1 MISEDIKMQALVEG
15 LNEDLANEYAATIM
29 YTYSAAVV
37 TGFHRQ
43 VLKPFFEGEI
53 TDESGHA
60 LYLADKIRTLGGI
73 PTTTPAPVP
82 QLTDVKDI
90 LEAARDA
97 EADTIRR
104 YTKRIAQAEELG
116 LIELKLK
123 LEDLIA
129 DETNHKEELEH
140 LLADPRLV

>member
-1 MISEDIKMQALVEG
+1 MNEDIRLQALLEG
-15 LNEDLANEYAATIM
+15 LNEDLANEYAAAIL
-29 YTYSAAVV
+29 YTYNAAVV
-37 TGFHRQ
+37 TGLPRQ
-43 VLKPFFEGEI
+43 ILKPFFESEI
-53 TDESGHA
+53 ADEQGHA

-82 QLTDVKDI
+82 QLTNVREM
-90 LEAARDA
+90 LSAARDA

-104 YTKRIAQAEELG
+104 YTKRIQQAEELG

-140 LLADPRLV
+140 LLEDPRLV